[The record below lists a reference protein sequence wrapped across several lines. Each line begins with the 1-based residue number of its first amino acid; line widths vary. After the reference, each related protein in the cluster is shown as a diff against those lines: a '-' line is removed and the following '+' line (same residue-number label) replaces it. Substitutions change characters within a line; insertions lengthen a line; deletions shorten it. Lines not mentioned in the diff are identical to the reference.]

1 MRPLLRRLIRPVAA
15 LLLLVMLVLCGLT
28 LPLRWVMPPT
38 SAYMLVDR
46 HSNQRVV
53 HHTPVADENISLHLK
68 LAVIAAEDQAFPHHH
83 GFDIKQIRDAV
94 ESHRGG
100 NPLRGAS
107 TISQQLARNLYLWS
121 GGGWFR
127 KGLEAMITVPLELF
141 VPKRRLLEIY
151 LNTVE
156 FGPGIYGAEAAARHY
171 FKKPAAELDRAEA
184 ALLAAVL
191 PAPKMLNAKQP
202 DEYLRQRQRW
212 ILGQMDNLGF
222 GWVPAD

>member
-1 MRPLLRRLIRPVAA
+1 LKRLLRRLTRAA
-15 LLLLVMLVLCGLT
+15 AAVFLAVILILCGLT
-28 LPLRWVMPPT
+28 LPLRWIMPAT
-38 SAYMLVDR
+38 SAYMVADR
-46 HSNQRVV
+46 HSNQRAV
-53 HHTPVADENISLHLK
+53 HHVPVPGREISAHLK
-68 LAVIAAEDQAFPHHH
+68 LAVIAAEDQAFPDHY
-83 GFDIKQIRDAV
+83 GFDVRQIRRAV
-94 ESHRGG
+94 KSHQSGR
-100 NPLRGAS
+100 PLRGAS

-171 FKKPAAELDRAEA
+171 FKKPAAELNRAEA
-184 ALLAAVL
+184 ALLAAAL
-191 PAPKMLNAKQP
+191 PAPKTLNAGQP
-202 DEYLRQRQRW
+202 DEYLRQRQHW

>member
-1 MRPLLRRLIRPVAA
+1 LKRLLRRFFRLVVA
-15 LLLLVMLVLCGLT
+15 LLLLVILVLCGLT
-28 LPLRWVMPPT
+28 LPLRWIMPAT
-38 SAYMLVDR
+38 SAYMVADR
-46 HSNQRVV
+46 HSNQRAV
-53 HHTPVADENISLHLK
+53 HHLPVAGENISAHLK
-68 LAVIAAEDQAFPHHH
+68 LAVIAAEDQSFPHHH

-100 NPLRGAS
+100 KPLRGAS
-107 TISQQLARNLYLWS
+107 TISQQLARNLYLWP

-171 FKKPAAELDRAEA
+171 FKKPAAELSRAEA

-191 PAPKMLNAKQP
+191 PSPKTLNAGQP
-202 DEYLRQRQRW
+202 DEYLRQRQHW